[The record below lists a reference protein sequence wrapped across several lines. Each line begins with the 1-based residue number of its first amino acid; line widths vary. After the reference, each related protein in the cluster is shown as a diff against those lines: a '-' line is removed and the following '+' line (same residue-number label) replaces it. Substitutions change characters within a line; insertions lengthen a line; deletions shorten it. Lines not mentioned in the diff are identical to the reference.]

1 MTGPATTAI
10 WAGPSRTR
18 SAVPLLPLVLLAL
31 VQGITEFLP
40 ISSSGHL
47 ILVWEGLDAGG
58 LSTPAEAGGDRLALD
73 VAVHVGTLAA
83 VCGYF
88 RRDLAAMIR
97 GGLRWLRGGRD
108 ADARLAIN
116 VAVATLPVVAVGL
129 SAREMVAEH
138 LRSVELVAWTTLIFG
153 VALYAADRA
162 GGLRRKLAEMD
173 VPDALIVGML
183 QILALMPGTSRA
195 GITATAG
202 RMLGYSRQEA
212 ARFALLLGIP
222 TIAGAG
228 VLAGIDLAGSD
239 AAALRLD
246 ALVAAVLA
254 CGAAWLAIALLM
266 RWLRRQTF
274 TPFVVYRL
282 ALGLALL
289 GYVYL

>member
-1 MTGPATTAI
+1 M
-10 WAGPSRTR
+10 
-18 SAVPLLPLVLLAL
+18 PLLPLVILAL

-47 ILVWEGLDAGG
+47 ILVWQGLDAAGRPV
-58 LSTPAEAGGDRLALD
+58 PAQAGADRLVLD

-88 RRDLAAMIR
+88 RRDLAQMVR
-97 GGLRWLRGGRD
+97 GAVRWLGGERD
-108 ADARLAIN
+108 AGSRLAIN
-116 VAVATLPVVAVGL
+116 VVVATLPVVAVGL
-129 SAREMVAEH
+129 SAREMVADH

-153 VALYAADRA
+153 IVLYAADKA
-162 GGLRRKLAEMD
+162 GGLRGRLDEMD
-173 VPDALIVGML
+173 LPDALIVGML

-202 RMLGYSRQEA
+202 RMLGYGRQEA

-228 VLAGIDLAGSD
+228 VLAGLDLAGSD

-254 CGAAWLAIALLM
+254 FAAAWLTIALLM
-266 RWLRRQTF
+266 RWLQRQTF

-282 ALGLALL
+282 ALGVALL
-289 GYVYL
+289 GYVYV

>member
-1 MTGPATTAI
+1 M
-10 WAGPSRTR
+10 
-18 SAVPLLPLVLLAL
+18 PLLPIVILAL

-47 ILVWEGLDAGG
+47 ILVWQGLD
-58 LSTPAEAGGDRLALD
+58 EAGRPVPAQAGADRLVLD

-88 RRDLAAMIR
+88 RRDLAQMVR
-97 GGLRWLRGGRD
+97 GAVRWLGGERD
-108 ADARLAIN
+108 AGSRLAIN
-116 VAVATLPVVAVGL
+116 VVIATLPVVAVGL
-129 SAREMVAEH
+129 SAREMVADH

-153 VALYAADRA
+153 IVLYAADKA
-162 GGLRRKLAEMD
+162 GGLRGRLDEMD
-173 VPDALIVGML
+173 LPDALIVGML

-202 RMLGYSRQEA
+202 RMLGYGRQEA

-246 ALVAAVLA
+246 ALVAAMLA
-254 CGAAWLAIALLM
+254 FAAAWLTIALLM
-266 RWLRRQTF
+266 RWLQRQTF

>member
-1 MTGPATTAI
+1 
-10 WAGPSRTR
+10 
-18 SAVPLLPLVLLAL
+18 VPLLPLVLLAL

-47 ILVWEGLDAGG
+47 ILVWEGVDAAG
-58 LSTPAEAGGDRLALD
+58 LPAPAEAGGQRLALD
-73 VAVHVGTLAA
+73 VAVHVGTLVA

-108 ADARLAIN
+108 AGARLAIN

-202 RMLGYSRQEA
+202 RMLGYSRREA